1 MKRYRKIGYSDIME
15 IDVFTFENDSQKYD
29 TRERKKERFRKVNT
43 S

>member
-29 TRERKKERFRKVNT
+29 TTREKKNDFER
-43 S
+43 